1 MVMMAVFMV
10 MIMVMIMVVMMIMV
24 VPVFIVVMMVMFMVV
39 IIIVMMFM
47 IVIMMMLVVV
57 LMMMLMAF
65 VMRILLFAVDG
76 HGHVD
81 AVDAALHGVLALE
94 AHAGQSEG
102 VHPIDEGR
110 RIVQKIAQRGHQHV
124 ARRAHVALK
133 IKRFHSDIPFIR
145 LMRLAR

>member
-10 MIMVMIMVVMMIMV
+10 MIMV

-47 IVIMMMLVVV
+47 IVIMMMLV
-57 LMMMLMAF
+57 LMIMVMLVLMAF
-65 VMRILLFAVDG
+65 VVGILLFAVDG

-94 AHAGQSEG
+94 AHAGQPEG